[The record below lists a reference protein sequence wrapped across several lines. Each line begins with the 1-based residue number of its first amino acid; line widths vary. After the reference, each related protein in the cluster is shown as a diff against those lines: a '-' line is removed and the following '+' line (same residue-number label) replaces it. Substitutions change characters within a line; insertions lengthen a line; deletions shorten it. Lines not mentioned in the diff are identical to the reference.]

1 MSDQEICSKR
11 TVMRS
16 LQTLSLLLTSMT
28 LSRCLTFMMV
38 IILEDDFRGV
48 EKRLTRTMA
57 RALKKR
63 VIFQSMAKKEAR
75 GLRIL

>member
-48 EKRLTRTMA
+48 ENRLTRTMA

>member
-28 LSRCLTFMMV
+28 LSRCLTLMMV

-48 EKRLTRTMA
+48 ENRLTRTMA

-75 GLRIL
+75 GLRIF